1 MYQHAFK
8 ENIHVPT
15 TSIMQAKQDI
25 LTEFKVD
32 NFISAAQGKI
42 LNI

>member
-32 NFISAAQGKI
+32 NFISNKVFY
-42 LNI
+42 NWPF